1 MPAPK
6 VNVLIVT
13 HNHEQFIGQALESVL
28 AQQVDFPYT
37 VVVGEDCSTDQTRAV
52 VEYYRQRYPDRIK
65 PLYHTYNVGPG
76 ANLKACLAA
85 CQAPYIAALDGD
97 DYWTDPHKL
106 AKQVA
111 WLEANPDFSLCF
123 HHVEVLK
130 EGQEVQILPP
140 LNTQSVYTLTDLLGS
155 TIPPTSS
162 VVLRNCLPTL
172 PDWLFETFPIDLP
185 LCALYAE
192 VGKIKLLPEVM
203 GRYRHHAGGTWTAQ
217 SAERNQQRLY
227 AMYQRLMQHYASTP
241 YNHSVKRTISKLQLT
256 RADEHLKQ
264 GRSDAAFLVLKQA
277 ARLWPSYTP
286 TLAKSL
292 LGVSLRWLNNKATA
306 TGSSFIG

>member
-1 MPAPK
+1 MPVPK

-13 HNHEQFIGQALESVL
+13 YNHEQFIGQALESVL

-37 VVVGEDCSTDQTRAV
+37 VVVGEDCSTDQTRAI
-52 VEYYRQRYPDRIK
+52 VEQYRQRYPERIK
-65 PLYHTYNVGPG
+65 PLYHSHNVGPG

-85 CQAPYIAALDGD
+85 CQGTYIAALDGD

-111 WLEANPDFSLCF
+111 WLDANPDFSLCF

-130 EGQEVQILPP
+130 QGELEVQIIPP
-140 LNTQSVYTLTDLLGS
+140 LTTQLVYTLTDLLG
-155 TIPPTSS
+155 TTMPPTGS
-162 VVLRNCLPTL
+162 VVLRNCLPAL
-172 PDWLFETFPIDLP
+172 PDWLFETYPIDVP
-185 LCALYAE
+185 LFALYAE

-203 GRYRHHAGGTWTAQ
+203 GCYRHHAGGTWTAQ
-217 SAERNQQRLY
+217 SVERNQQRLY
-227 AMYQRLMQHYASTP
+227 AMFQRLIQHYASTP
-241 YNHSVKRTISKLQLT
+241 YNHPVKRTISRLQLT

-264 GRSDAAFLVLKQA
+264 GRTDAAFLVLQQA

-286 TLAKSL
+286 ALTKSL
-292 LGVSLRWLNNKATA
+292 LGVTLRWLKSKTA
-306 TGSSFIG
+306 TGGPSIG